1 MSAPLTY
8 TYNKPFASACRD
20 ASTASTDVKVAKIY
34 SAAIPLVLFS
44 AATAVVSFYCFF
56 RWYVLEPIQRGKV
69 WRLHSWFCACICCC
83 SVLSLLTWSSYSAQY
98 LYSVYSDDAE
108 ANSSN
113 SSQARAAYLNAAASD
128 WQIVFNISYPVEFL
142 LMSVIKTVI
151 LTRMTL
157 VVQAASR
164 SAVLK
169 RRILVLQRAV
179 MALVALGCVV
189 GICGNIA
196 TSVSM
201 YQVARYSREKGD
213 AWIKGDMPAVT
224 AAAQGFDVYFE
235 ENERR
240 TSVQCLAEI
249 IVLLSIIVGY
259 MLSAFFVL
267 SSQTRAIRA
276 TSVDVLEKH
285 IEKMRYIRR
294 QIIIVVFVTFVS
306 LLVRCVYAVMNGLA
320 GLGYR
325 SFSTGSTRSAT
336 CEDPCADCQ
345 SKWEILDAW
354 LDIAPNFQC
363 WIIFFSEPVT
373 LLVSLWGM
381 ISPESRLLL
390 FAPASQPKETVALTE
405 FDTES
410 NAPPRDVN
418 T

>member
-1 MSAPLTY
+1 MSAPL

-20 ASTASTDVKVAKIY
+20 ATTASTGVKVAKIY

-83 SVLSLLTWSSYSAQY
+83 SVLSLLTWPSYSAQY
-98 LYSVYSDDAE
+98 LYSVYSDEAE

-169 RRILVLQRAV
+169 RRILVLQQAV

-201 YQVARYSREKGD
+201 YQVARYYRETGD
-213 AWIKGDMPAVT
+213 AWIKGDMLAVT
-224 AAAQGFDVYFE
+224 AANQGVDVYFE
-235 ENERR
+235 ENEKR

-259 MLSAFFVL
+259 ILSAFFVL
-267 SSQTRAIRA
+267 SSQTSAARA
-276 TSVDVLEKH
+276 TSAAMLEKH

-306 LLVRCVYAVMNGLA
+306 LLVRCVYAFMNALA
-320 GLGYR
+320 GLLYR
-325 SFSTGSTRSAT
+325 ISRPIGNTSSAT
-336 CEDPCADCQ
+336 CEDLCADCR
-345 SKWEILDAW
+345 SVGAILDTW
-354 LDIAPNFQC
+354 LDFAPNFQC

-390 FAPASQPKETVALTE
+390 FAPASQRRETVALTE

-410 NAPPRDVN
+410 NAPPRDAN